1 MNKIVLLGPPG
12 CGKGTQSKLLVEKQK
27 FYQLSTGDLLREQ
40 TGNSNSEYGQKIKD
54 IMKKGDLVPDEI
66 VINLI
71 VEKILIYKNESVIFD
86 GFPRNL
92 NQAEVLDDSLEKNSI
107 NLNFAILLDV
117 DFDIL
122 KERILKRI
130 KDSPEEARSDDNLE
144 TLNKRIDVYK
154 SDTFPIVDYYENK
167 GILKRL
173 NGMDSI
179 ENINKEILKIIN

>member
-1 MNKIVLLGPPG
+1 M
-12 CGKGTQSKLLVEKQK
+12 
-27 FYQLSTGDLLREQ
+27 
-40 TGNSNSEYGQKIKD
+40 
-54 IMKKGDLVPDEI
+54 
-66 VINLI
+66 
-71 VEKILIYKNESVIFD
+71 
-86 GFPRNL
+86 
-92 NQAEVLDDSLEKNSI
+92 
-107 NLNFAILLDV
+107 

-173 NGMDSI
+173 IGMDSI